1 MLARPVP
8 GLAAFLQVHLQA
20 SLRMVL
26 QKLRFI
32 RSANDQLLAYGRG
45 QWQGAGGWGRRSEV
59 RGRRTD
65 SDREQCFDWSLSYDF
80 DTWA

>member
-45 QWQGAGGWGRRSEV
+45 QWQGAGGWGLGSEIRSQRSE
-59 RGRRTD
+59 
-65 SDREQCFDWSLSYDF
+65 DRFGQGAMFRLVLKLRF
-80 DTWA
+80 

>member
-45 QWQGAGGWGRRSEV
+45 QWQGAGGWGLGAGVGDQKSEV
-59 RGRRTD
+59 GGQIRTG
-65 SDREQCFDWSLSYDF
+65 SNVSIGP
-80 DTWA
+80 